1 MEKMQ
6 SNENGAV
13 TIEHQYAKKKKKK
26 KKKVSLAI
34 DLMDPQHNAKCKTI
48 KVLTKHIR

>member
-6 SNENGAV
+6 STENGAV
-13 TIEHQYAKKKKKK
+13 TIEHPYAKKKK
-26 KKKVSLAI
+26 KKKVSLVI
-34 DLMDPQHNAKCKTI
+34 DLMDPKHNAKCKTI